1 VAGHFFAVW
10 SGAALQGEA
19 EYGTA
24 LFHGP
29 AGLGEARQ
37 GEARYFFAA
46 WPGGARQCK
55 AWPGTFSRQGKSNSE
70 EATKMKSF
78 NCKWHGVS
86 PLLLHSNAGVNPL
99 HPLTREKKAVTSKR
113 KKTEDDTLR
122 ILDLDY
128 LLGLYWD
135 DSTGVYV
142 PAVNVEAT
150 IRDAAKKNKKGKD
163 VVCGVMVAPEYI
175 KLKYEGPQTR
185 EGLLADMNFRDIRI
199 GKIQRASVTVCRP
212 RFNNWEIDFSVEY
225 DPEIWDKDA
234 LLETMVLGGKYIG
247 LCDYRPRYGKFEV
260 FAD

>member
-1 VAGHFFAVW
+1 MAPR
-10 SGAALQGEA
+10 
-19 EYGTA
+19 
-24 LFHGP
+24 HGIP
-29 AGLGEARQ
+29 
-37 GEARYFFAA
+37 
-46 WPGGARQCK
+46 K
-55 AWPGTFSRQGKSNSE
+55 IKSE
-70 EATKMKSF
+70 EATKMESF

-99 HPLTREKKAVTSKR
+99 HPLTREKKSVTSKR
-113 KKTEDDTLR
+113 KKTEEDTMR

-247 LCDYRPRYGKFEV
+247 FCDYRPRYGKFEV

>member
-1 VAGHFFAVW
+1 
-10 SGAALQGEA
+10 
-19 EYGTA
+19 
-24 LFHGP
+24 
-29 AGLGEARQ
+29 
-37 GEARYFFAA
+37 
-46 WPGGARQCK
+46 
-55 AWPGTFSRQGKSNSE
+55 
-70 EATKMKSF
+70 MKSF

-113 KKTEDDTLR
+113 KKTEEDTMR

-175 KLKYEGPQTR
+175 KLKYEGPQTS

-247 LCDYRPRYGKFEV
+247 FCDYRPRYGKFEV